1 MAKSNKSTET
11 LLVQLESL
19 CTTDVQRNRY
29 NDIETEHRVYKN
41 VDRRTKNDD
50 QRLYRVLHITRML
63 DTSLQLFLDIH
74 GCRHGHSIG
83 EYLHDLS
90 KRNPNLLS
98 LNGDL
103 KRRFKEDIADV
114 RNKYMHSSNQ
124 FPRENEVNALTS
136 TIHECLQA
144 VLNLKIT

>member
-1 MAKSNKSTET
+1 MAKSNRATET

-19 CTTDVQRNRY
+19 CTTDEQKDRY
-29 NDIETEHRVYKN
+29 NDIESEHNIYKKI
-41 VDRRTKNDD
+41 DQRTKADD
-50 QRLYRVLHITRML
+50 QRLYRVLHATRML

-98 LNGDL
+98 LNAGL
-103 KRRFKEDIADV
+103 KRRFKEKISDV

-124 FPRENEVNALTS
+124 FPRENDVNALTS
-136 TIHECLQA
+136 TIHECLQI
-144 VLNLKIT
+144 VLNLRI

>member
-11 LLVQLESL
+11 LLVQLKSL
-19 CTTDVQRNRY
+19 CTTGEQKDRY
-29 NDIETEHRVYKN
+29 NDIESEHRVYKN
-41 VDRRTKNDD
+41 VDRCTKAND
-50 QRLYRVLHITRML
+50 QRLYRVLHATRML

-83 EYLHDLS
+83 EYLDDLS
-90 KRNPNLLS
+90 RGSADLS
-98 LNGDL
+98 RLNGYL
-103 KRRFKEDIADV
+103 KQRFKEQIANV

-124 FPRENEVNALTS
+124 FPRENEVNDLTS

-144 VLNLKIT
+144 VLNL

>member
-19 CTTDVQRNRY
+19 CKTNTQKDRY
-29 NDIETEHRVYKN
+29 NDIESEHSIYSKVEQ
-41 VDRRTKNDD
+41 RTKADD
-50 QRLYRVLHITRML
+50 QRLYRVLHATRML
-63 DTSLQLFLDIH
+63 DTSLKLFLDIH
-74 GCRHGHSIG
+74 GCSHGHSIG
-83 EYLHDLS
+83 DYLHDLS
-90 KRNPNLLS
+90 KRHPNLLS

-103 KRRFKEDIADV
+103 KKRFKKDIVDV

-136 TIHECLQA
+136 CIHECLQA
-144 VLNLKIT
+144 VLNLTI

>member
-11 LLVQLESL
+11 LLIQLESL
-19 CTTDVQRNRY
+19 CTIDEQKDRY
-29 NDIETEHRVYKN
+29 SDIESEHNIYNKVKQ
-41 VDRRTKNDD
+41 RTKAND
-50 QRLYRVLHITRML
+50 QRLYRVLHVTRML

-83 EYLHDLS
+83 EYLDDLS
-90 KRNPNLLS
+90 RENTDLLR
-98 LNGDL
+98 LNGYL
-103 KRRFKEDIADV
+103 RQRFKEQIANV

-136 TIHECLQA
+136 AIHECLQA
-144 VLNLKIT
+144 VLNLKI